1 MVLWPSHKA
10 FSKIIKYVETMVSSQ
25 QICDLLIET
34 EPNWW
39 LLKQFL
45 ANINGL
51 DRKNWGPIHPLSQGD
66 SK

>member
-1 MVLWPSHKA
+1 
-10 FSKIIKYVETMVSSQ
+10 MVSSQ